1 MIDFDITEYFLTSM
15 VNYGGVILLV
25 VLLAGALGIPL
36 PTTLMVI
43 VSGAFIR
50 QGIIDLAPTLTL
62 GIIGVVIGD
71 SLSYAMGYYSKGWA
85 ERKFG
90 LNKTWIKAQ
99 EVFKKRGGLAIYLTR
114 FLLTP
119 LAIPTNLIAGSTGY
133 SYWRFVMYAFLGEGT
148 WLLMFGGLGYTFG
161 DQWEVISQLIS
172 DFSGLLL
179 GLVALAAAAYVWW
192 KRHPAEELK

>member
-1 MIDFDITEYFLTSM
+1 MMGFDITEYFLTSM
-15 VNYGGVILLV
+15 VNYGGVILLM

-71 SLSYAMGYYSKGWA
+71 SLSYAMGYFSKGWA
-85 ERKFG
+85 EQKFG
-90 LNKTWIKAQ
+90 SNKSWMKAQ
-99 EVFKKRGGLAIYLTR
+99 EIFKKRGGLAIYLTR
-114 FLLTP
+114 FLITP

-133 SYWRFVMYAFLGEGT
+133 SYWRFVAYAFLGEGT

-161 DQWEVISQLIS
+161 DQWEMISQLMS

-179 GLVALAAAAYVWW
+179 GLVALAAAAYVWR
-192 KRHPAEELK
+192 KRHPT

>member
-1 MIDFDITEYFLTSM
+1 MMDFDITEYFLTSM

-25 VLLAGALGIPL
+25 GLLAGALGIPL

-50 QGIIDLAPTLTL
+50 QGIIDFAPTLTL

-71 SLSYAMGYYSKGWA
+71 SLSYAMGHFSKDWA

-90 LNKTWIKAQ
+90 LNKSWIQAQ
-99 EVFKKRGGLAIYLTR
+99 EIFKKRGGLAIYLTR

-133 SYWRFVMYAFLGEGT
+133 SYWRFVVYAFLGEGT

-179 GLVALAAAAYVWW
+179 GLVALAAAAYVWR
-192 KRHPAEELK
+192 KRHPV

>member
-179 GLVALAAAAYVWW
+179 GLVALVAAAYVWW
-192 KRHPAEELK
+192 KRHPA

>member
-1 MIDFDITEYFLTSM
+1 MMDFDITEYFLTSM

-25 VLLAGALGIPL
+25 GLLAGALGIPL

-50 QGIIDLAPTLTL
+50 QGIIDFAPTLTL

-71 SLSYAMGYYSKGWA
+71 SLSYAMGHFSKDWA

-90 LNKTWIKAQ
+90 LNKSWIQAQ
-99 EVFKKRGGLAIYLTR
+99 EIFKKRGGLAIYLTR

-133 SYWRFVMYAFLGEGT
+133 SYWRFVVYLGNKSVY
-148 WLLMFGGLGYTFG
+148 M
-161 DQWEVISQLIS
+161 
-172 DFSGLLL
+172 
-179 GLVALAAAAYVWW
+179 
-192 KRHPAEELK
+192 

>member
-1 MIDFDITEYFLTSM
+1 MMDFDITEYFLTSM

-25 VLLAGALGIPL
+25 GLLAGALGIPL

-71 SLSYAMGYYSKGWA
+71 SLSYAMGHFSKDWA

-90 LNKTWIKAQ
+90 LNKSWVKAQ
-99 EVFKKRGGLAIYLTR
+99 DIFKKRGGLAIYLTR

-133 SYWRFVMYAFLGEGT
+133 SYWRFVVYAFLGEGT

-161 DQWEVISQLIS
+161 DQWEVVSQLIS
-172 DFSGLLL
+172 DFGGLLV
-179 GLVALAAAAYVWW
+179 GLVALAAAAYVWR
-192 KRHPAEELK
+192 KRHPV

>member
-1 MIDFDITEYFLTSM
+1 MMGFDITEYFLTSM
-15 VNYGGVILLV
+15 VNYGGVILLM

-71 SLSYAMGYYSKGWA
+71 SLSYAMGYFSKGWA
-85 ERKFG
+85 EQKFG
-90 LNKTWIKAQ
+90 SNKSWMKAQ
-99 EVFKKRGGLAIYLTR
+99 EIFKKRGGLAIYLTR
-114 FLLTP
+114 FLITP

-133 SYWRFVMYAFLGEGT
+133 SYWRFVTYAFLGEGT

-161 DQWEVISQLIS
+161 DQWEMISQLMG

-179 GLVALAAAAYVWW
+179 GLVTLAAAAYVWR
-192 KRHPAEELK
+192 KRHPT

>member
-192 KRHPAEELK
+192 KRHPA

>member
-1 MIDFDITEYFLTSM
+1 MMDFDITEYFLTSM

-25 VLLAGALGIPL
+25 GLLAGALGIPL

-50 QGIIDLAPTLTL
+50 QGIIDFAPTLTL

-71 SLSYAMGYYSKGWA
+71 SLSYAMGHFSKGWA
-85 ERKFG
+85 QRKFG
-90 LNKTWIKAQ
+90 LNKSWIKAR

-133 SYWRFVMYAFLGEGT
+133 SYWRFVTYAFLGEGT

-161 DQWEVISQLIS
+161 DQWEVVSQLIS

-192 KRHPAEELK
+192 KRHPA

>member
-1 MIDFDITEYFLTSM
+1 
-15 VNYGGVILLV
+15 
-25 VLLAGALGIPL
+25 
-36 PTTLMVI
+36 MVI

-71 SLSYAMGYYSKGWA
+71 SLSYAMGHFSKDWA

-90 LNKTWIKAQ
+90 LNKSWLQAQ
-99 EVFKKRGGLAIYLTR
+99 EIFKKRGGLAIYLTR

-133 SYWRFVMYAFLGEGT
+133 SYWHFVVYAFLGEGT

-179 GLVALAAAAYVWW
+179 GLAALAAAAYVWW
-192 KRHPAEELK
+192 KRHPA